1 MTKQTSKSRS
11 TTHASPSV
19 STAAPQP
26 GRRSKKKQAKRTKRP
41 KNIWVAE
48 EDKKL
53 LELIEIYGPSH
64 WSTIA
69 SFMPGREGKQC
80 RERWHNH
87 LNPAILKESWTDSED
102 LRLFLLYKLYGSK
115 WSVLSFMFS
124 GRTDNSIKN
133 HWNSI
138 MKKKIRRF
146 DNYVKGVIETGDLSG
161 LDPLDVDLVERIKR
175 AEFDNKNCRKGRTRD
190 YAGFFQKN
198 GLSQFVNVAEPIELI
213 RAQLAAAESK
223 PCFLENTFSGFPKAA
238 PQIENLNSG
247 KIDLGTLNFCPPEVA
262 NVLFHHAS
270 QDRHNVF
277 EDHNLFDGSPDRP
290 MRIDL
295 SPEKGP
301 MMIEEIDD
309 PQVKEPRSRS
319 QNGKQNGPNSW
330 FSFGAQA
337 DPREA
342 RKMEGGQGV
351 ATQLDYVTSTAKK
364 LRGQS
369 SRSCVEMTPN
379 SSMSK
384 VPRRCGLETTANGPK
399 SDPAAPCGEQ
409 VVGLCVTS
417 FFAYQENSAGKSPL
431 CPNGT
436 QSVYSDIS
444 CDNCANHF
452 RNLVTPTKAIF
463 DFSNRKFFNS
473 RSSEKEG
480 LIFSNLK
487 SLDISK
493 SLEYN

>member
-1 MTKQTSKSRS
+1 MTKQTSKGRVQIS
-11 TTHASPSV
+11 ASPSV
-19 STAAPQP
+19 SMGAPQP
-26 GRRSKKKQAKRTKRP
+26 SRRSKKKQAKRTKRP

-53 LELIEIYGPSH
+53 LELIEVYGPSH

-87 LNPAILKESWTDSED
+87 LNPAILKESWTEAED

-138 MKKKIRRF
+138 MKKKVRRF
-146 DNYVKGVIETGDLSG
+146 DNYVKNVIETGDLSG

-198 GLSQFVNVAEPIELI
+198 GLSQFVNVPENSEAANP
-213 RAQLAAAESK
+213 QLEVTFAK
-223 PCFLENTFSGFPKAA
+223 PAFFENTFPGFPQSAA
-238 PQIENLNSG
+238 QLENLKDG
-247 KIDLGTLNFCPPEVA
+247 KIDLGTLNFCQMDVGDIPFR
-262 NVLFHHAS
+262 NVTNSRL
-270 QDRHNVF
+270 NVF
-277 EDHNLFDGSPDRP
+277 GDQHLFDGSPERP
-290 MRIDL
+290 LRIEL
-295 SPEKGP
+295 SPEKAP
-301 MMIEEIDD
+301 MMMEEVDGPRTKGD
-309 PQVKEPRSRS
+309 RSRS
-319 QNGKQNGPNSW
+319 QTGKHTDPTTWLN
-330 FSFGAQA
+330 FGINLEQL
-337 DPREA
+337 DA
-342 RKMEGGQGV
+342 RKPEPAPAG
-351 ATQLDYVTSTAKK
+351 ATRDYIASTAKK
-364 LRGQS
+364 LKYQVPRN
-369 SRSCVEMTPN
+369 CVEMTPN
-379 SSMSK
+379 SSLSK
-384 VPRRCGLETTANGPK
+384 IPRRSGLETTANGPK
-399 SDPAAPCGEQ
+399 TDQSGNPGEQ

-417 FFAYQENSAGKSPL
+417 FFAYQENSAAKSPIHM
-431 CPNGT
+431 NGA

-444 CDNCANHF
+444 CDNCGQHF